1 MRDVARN
8 CRVVMGANSDDLFPN
23 CSVLRFNA
31 QNGGVIMVHG
41 ISLTALGCAILF
53 TLGFCYRPPSL
64 AKSIIKTTSTLLL
77 ALISWYLAG
86 QWALTSALLFG
97 ALGDLMLSRTG
108 DRAFLIGLVSFA
120 LAHLFYAG
128 LMFLIGTGT
137 SFTAWILLVIF
148 GAVMARLLFPNTGEL
163 RWPVMGYIAI
173 IVVMGIAA
181 FGTGD
186 PIITLAAVLFI
197 GSDAVL
203 SAELFLLPATA
214 TARKVTPFVIWTLY
228 WGAQAL
234 FLYGFL
240 AVS

>member
-1 MRDVARN
+1 
-8 CRVVMGANSDDLFPN
+8 
-23 CSVLRFNA
+23 
-31 QNGGVIMVHG
+31 MVHE
-41 ISLTALGCAILF
+41 ISYLGFGCATLF
-53 TLGFCYRPPSL
+53 TFRYCYRPASI
-64 AKSIIKTTSTLLL
+64 AKSIVKTASTLLL
-77 ALISWYLAG
+77 SIISWYLAG
-86 QWALTSALLFG
+86 PWALTLALTFG

-120 LAHLFYAG
+120 LAHLFYTG
-128 LMFLIGTGT
+128 LMFSIGTGT
-137 SFTAWILLVIF
+137 SFTALILLVIF
-148 GAVMARLLFPNTGEL
+148 GAVMARLLFPNTGDL
-163 RWPVMGYIAI
+163 RWPVMGYTAI

-203 SAELFLLPATA
+203 SAELFLLPAA
-214 TARKVTPFVIWTLY
+214 SAARKVTPFVIWTLY

-240 AVS
+240 VVS